1 MITTDLQIRF
11 SDLDI
16 LQHVNNSVLVQFYDL
31 GKCEYFSQVMG
42 LSQHV
47 WNRNSFAIVS
57 VKMDFMQEVRGTD
70 EVYVTTRISKLG
82 VKSVTF
88 SQQIIDRATGDV
100 KSQCESVLSGF
111 DLEKRCSMEILPERR
126 EAIIAYEGDDLII
139 K

>member
-31 GKCEYFSQVMG
+31 GKSEYFSQVLG

-70 EVYVTTRISKLG
+70 KVYVTTRISKLG

-88 SQQIIDRATGDV
+88 SQQIIDCNTGAV
-100 KSQCESVLSGF
+100 KSQCESILSGF
-111 DLEKRCSMEILPERR
+111 DLENRCSMAILPERR
-126 EAIIAYEGDDLII
+126 EAIIAYEGDDLIV